1 MLLSQEQKTKLR
13 LSTADAARAL
23 VEDLNYIREV
33 SKHVETSRG
42 ELRRLSAVIRRILV
56 DDDLGKIAAPRFG
69 KLMINAPDNKAYY
82 DIEKW
87 ARVLFFAGGGAPV
100 FGTEFSLVF
109 FNAGPPPHEPA
120 KMRAI
125 ELMQDVKNRHRKVA
139 LRINN
144 FMTQRVLCY
153 MGNWFSRR
161 DAIKYIAIVQSGVH
175 SNQGAPPKDLKDLS
189 PLLDACSYRAV
200 GGRLEIHVLKEL
212 GENSAKMFWDPAEAP
227 LPETYPT
234 EALDP
239 VLLEVLAAGIMVA
252 NSPDVIKLEKIIRA
266 ELN

>member
-1 MLLSQEQKTKLR
+1 MPLSQEQKTKLR
-13 LSTADAARAL
+13 LSTAEAARAL

-33 SKHVETSRG
+33 SKRVESSRG

-56 DDDLGKIAAPRFG
+56 DNDLGKIAAPRLG
-69 KLMINAPDNKAYY
+69 KLTIDAPDNEAYY
-82 DIEKW
+82 DVEKW
-87 ARVLFFAGGGAPV
+87 AQILFFASGGAPV
-100 FGTEFSLVF
+100 FGTGFSLAF
-109 FNAGPPPHEPA
+109 LNAGPPPHEPA
-120 KMRAI
+120 KMQAI
-125 ELMQDVKNRHRKVA
+125 ELMQDVKNRQRRVA

-153 MGNWFSRR
+153 MGDWFSRR
-161 DAIKYIAIVQSGVH
+161 DAIKYIANVQSGVH
-175 SNQGAPPKDLKDLS
+175 STQNAPTKDLKDLS
-189 PLLDACSYRAV
+189 PLLAACSYRAV
-200 GGRLEIHVLKEL
+200 GGRLEVHVLKEL
-212 GENSAKMFWDPAEAP
+212 GEDSAKMFVDPIEGP

-252 NSPDVIKLEKIIRA
+252 NSPDVIELEKIIRA